1 MLGAGALREIP
12 QLGSLLPLFLAA
24 QFLAVLAWSALGLFL
39 GQVTKRYLPL
49 ALVYGLIVE
58 LGIGDIPTN
67 INTLSVM
74 RHLRT
79 LLSHNSALQ
88 SLYEWSGTGLLV
100 PVAALLLASLLFVAL
115 ASLLFTFREYHAAAE
130 MQK

>member
-1 MLGAGALREIP
+1 M
-12 QLGSLLPLFLAA
+12 
-24 QFLAVLAWSALGLFL
+24 
-39 GQVTKRYLPL
+39 

-115 ASLLFTFREYHAAAE
+115 ASLLFTFREYHPATE
-130 MQK
+130 MNK